1 MDGLLLP
8 VLVFIAVYILISF
21 ELLNKAV
28 AAMLGVMLLVTV
40 RATEIRIAIG
50 YIDVETIMLL
60 MGMMAIVAVLRKSGF
75 FAILSVKIAKLTGG
89 SPLSILVLFSLVTS
103 VISAFLD
110 NVTTV
115 LIMVPMVIEITRGM
129 GLDPKIYIITQA
141 MVSNIGGTATL
152 IGDPPNVI
160 IGSKVGLTFNQF
172 AVYLTV
178 PVIVSLTG
186 VLFYCWLTHRERFH
200 TIDTNLAKLFSVQL
214 LLEKI
219 EYDFL
224 NIPIDRV
231 FLIKSLGCLGLT
243 LLLFVTQTI
252 TGLTPGVTALS
263 IAMILFVITAV
274 DVEEMLREIDW
285 STLLF
290 FSGLFILVGILE
302 EKGAIEWIAQNIF
315 LRIGHNPYAMV
326 LTVLWVSGIVSGFID
341 NIPFTIT
348 MIPIVRL
355 MLESQPVPHNVLWW
369 ALSLGACFGG
379 NLTMIGASA
388 NIVSCGMAKKYGH
401 AITYFEFLGTS
412 AIATII
418 SLVLSSL
425 ILMAYLLILP

>member
-8 VLVFIAVYILISF
+8 VIVFVAVYVLISF
-21 ELLNKAV
+21 ELMNKAI
-28 AAMLGVMLLVTV
+28 AALLGVLLLVIV
-40 RATEIRIAIG
+40 RATEVRTAIG
-50 YIDVETIMLL
+50 YIDAETIMLL

-75 FAILSVKIAKLTGG
+75 FAILSVRIAKLTGG
-89 SPLSILVLFSLVTS
+89 SPLGILVLFSLVTA

-129 GLDPKIYIITQA
+129 GLDPRIYIITQA

-172 AVYLTV
+172 AAYLAL
-178 PVIVSLTG
+178 PVIVCFTG
-186 VLFYCWLTHRERFH
+186 VLFYCWLTNRERFRA
-200 TIDTNLAKLFSVQL
+200 IDTNLAKLFSVQL

-224 NIPIDRV
+224 NIPIDRA
-231 FLIKSLGCLGLT
+231 FLIKSLGGLGLA
-243 LLLFVTQTI
+243 LLLFVTQNI

-263 IAMILFVITAV
+263 VAMLLFVITAV

-285 STLLF
+285 GTLLF

-302 EKGAIEWIAQNIF
+302 EKGAIEWIARNIF

-355 MLESQPVPHNVLWW
+355 MLESQAVPFNVLWW
-369 ALSLGACFGG
+369 ALSLGACLGG

-388 NIVSCGMAKKYGH
+388 NIVSCGMAKKNGY
-401 AITYFEFLGTS
+401 AITFFAYMRTS
-412 AIATII
+412 AVATII

-425 ILMAYLLILP
+425 VLMAYMLVSS

>member
-1 MDGLLLP
+1 MEDLLLP
-8 VLVFIAVYILISF
+8 AIVFISVYVLISF

-28 AAMLGVMLLVTV
+28 AAILGVMLLVV
-40 RATEIRIAIG
+40 LRATEVRTAVG
-50 YIDVETIMLL
+50 YIDSETIMLL

-89 SPLSILVLFSLVTS
+89 SPLKILVLFSLVTAI
-103 VISAFLD
+103 ISAFLD

-115 LIMVPMVIEITRGM
+115 LIMVPMVIEITRGI

-141 MVSNIGGTATL
+141 MVSNLGGTATL

-172 AVYLTV
+172 AAYLV
-178 PVIVSLTG
+178 LPVIVSLAG
-186 VLFYCWLTHRERFH
+186 VLFYCWLIDRERFPA
-200 TIDTNLAKLFSVQL
+200 IDANLSKLFSVQL

-219 EYDFL
+219 ENDFL
-224 NIPIDRV
+224 NVSIDRV
-231 FLIKSLGCLGLT
+231 FLLKGISGLGLA
-243 LLLFVTQTI
+243 LLLFVTQSA
-252 TGLTPGVTALS
+252 TGLTPGVVAVS
-263 IAMILFVITAV
+263 VAMILMVATAV
-274 DVEEMLREIDW
+274 DVEETLREIDW

-302 EKGAIEWIAQNIF
+302 EKGAIEWIARNIF

-348 MIPIVRL
+348 MIPIVKL
-355 MLESQPVPHNVLWW
+355 MLESQAVPHNVLWW

-388 NIVSCGMAKKYGH
+388 NIVSCGMAKKYGY
-401 AITYFEFLGTS
+401 AITFFEFMRTS

-418 SLVLSSL
+418 SLVLSSVILLAYML
-425 ILMAYLLILP
+425 ILQ